1 MFKKIIYGFLSLE
14 IAVKLIA
21 LIYCVFFD
29 SYDLLLFILAGTILL
44 ISSFCYLTY
53 LFVKN
58 KNIRFN
64 QFAIYLAINIAI
76 TILNLILIGITPVT
90 ISFAQMILVGNIF
103 ALIINIIF
111 LIIIST
117 RKKFIAKNYIKVD
130 YHKQLHKNKK

>member
-29 SYDLLLFILAGTILL
+29 SYDLLLFILASTILL
-44 ISSFCYLTY
+44 ISSFCYLTF
-53 LFVKN
+53 LLIKN

-90 ISFAQMILVGNIF
+90 ISFAQVILVGNIF

-117 RKKFIAKNYIKVD
+117 RKKFITKDYIKVD